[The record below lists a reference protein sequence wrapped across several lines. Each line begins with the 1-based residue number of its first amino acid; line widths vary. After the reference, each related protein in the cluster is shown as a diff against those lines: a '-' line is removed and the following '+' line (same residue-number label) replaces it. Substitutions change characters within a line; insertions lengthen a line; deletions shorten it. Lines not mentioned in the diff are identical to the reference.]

1 MEKKS
6 IDKLFEDKLKDYT
19 STPSINLWDRIEKQI
34 PHEQKQEKGFFRR
47 FWWLCL
53 LLFVPVGIGIWYI
66 NQDKNTAQKNE
77 IVMEHTPKQSNHDT
91 NEMIDVVSS
100 ENQKDKEKAE
110 NTEEVKNNLTQKYA
124 QDAENKDFSINQK
137 KNEKN
142 IKTEATSE
150 KEISST
156 NQKAEE
162 KEVKQNSNEKTEEK
176 AKEEIKET
184 KKVDSVKPQ
193 PAKKGV
199 KVIIKLSESEEPK
212 EGKARD
218 FASTKTGKF
227 LRKLKQI
234 KEGETGIPPVQ
245 IPLN

>member
-1 MEKKS
+1 MEKNP
-6 IDKLFEDKLKDYT
+6 IDKLFEDKLTDYT
-19 STPSINLWDRIEKQI
+19 STPSVNLWDRIEKQI
-34 PHEQKQEKGFFRR
+34 PYEQKEEKSFLRR

-53 LLFVPVGIGIWYI
+53 LLFIPMSIGIWYMSYE
-66 NQDKNTAQKNE
+66 KNTTQK
-77 IVMEHTPKQSNHDT
+77 
-91 NEMIDVVSS
+91 S
-100 ENQKDKEKAE
+100 ENMATYINTQKLVDIENNETKNIINSGKKES
-110 NTEEVKNNLTQKYA
+110 EEKIEETKNNLIQKDL
-124 QDAENKDFSINQK
+124 QNSENKEFSINQK

-142 IKTEATSE
+142 IQSEATSE

-162 KEVKQNSNEKTEEK
+162 NEVKQNSNEKTEEK
-176 AKEEIKET
+176 VKEET
-184 KKVDSVKPQ
+184 KKIDTAKPQ

-199 KVIIKLSESEEPK
+199 KVIIKLSEPEEPK